1 MSSARKRQ
9 RRVKKFADE
18 MFDGSTTDDENDF
31 CDLDSS
37 IDDVTSEYV
46 AADLNCSQLGEPI
59 LPEFQD
65 LDFDEF
71 DYVSSEDE
79 VANELP
85 RTPVANEVQSE
96 ETLRSELSSWA
107 TKTHLPRDPT
117 NELLS
122 ILRKYGM
129 DVPKDSRTL
138 LKTPRNVDVLNKC
151 GGSYYYLGIRNGISS
166 WLDQNVEPVPFLKL
180 SVNVDGVPLDKSTNS
195 QLWPILGSINSSD
208 YVFVIAIFH
217 GYSKPDSV
225 EEYLRDFIKE
235 AG

>member
-37 IDDVTSEYV
+37 IDDINSEYV
-46 AADLNCSQLGEPI
+46 AADFNCSQLGEPI

-65 LDFDEF
+65 LD
-71 DYVSSEDE
+71 VSSEDE
-79 VANELP
+79 VAND
-85 RTPVANEVQSE
+85 VQPE
-96 ETLRSELSSWA
+96 ETLRSKLSSWA
-107 TKTHLPRDPT
+107 TKTRLSRDPT

-138 LKTPRNVDVLNKC
+138 LK
-151 GGSYYYLGIRNGISS
+151 Y
-166 WLDQNVEPVPFLKL
+166 
-180 SVNVDGVPLDKSTNS
+180 
-195 QLWPILGSINSSD
+195 
-208 YVFVIAIFH
+208 FVMFM
-217 GYSKPDSV
+217 Y
-225 EEYLRDFIKE
+225 
-235 AG
+235 

>member
-79 VANELP
+79 VANE
-85 RTPVANEVQSE
+85 VQPE
-96 ETLRSELSSWA
+96 ETLRSELSSLA
-107 TKTHLPRDPT
+107 TKTRLSRDST
-117 NELLS
+117 NKLLS
-122 ILRKYGM
+122 ILRKNGM
-129 DVPKDSRTL
+129 FQRTPEL
-138 LKTPRNVDVLNKC
+138 
-151 GGSYYYLGIRNGISS
+151 Y
-166 WLDQNVEPVPFLKL
+166 
-180 SVNVDGVPLDKSTNS
+180 
-195 QLWPILGSINSSD
+195 
-208 YVFVIAIFH
+208 
-217 GYSKPDSV
+217 
-225 EEYLRDFIKE
+225 
-235 AG
+235 